1 MTAKEESA
9 CTPTDALNLLADL
22 ALSVNSD
29 QVVAQ
34 PDQALES
41 KPERRL
47 KKCNFAQDVVSTE
60 EESGLHMLT
69 QSAARPIEP
78 HESPS
83 PSHVLEG
90 SELAGL
96 ITEEHAYS
104 LRPSAS
110 LLMTLSGTPF
120 QVSPLRGS
128 TRLLHHHQTM
138 VNCDGFKYLQP
149 IADQENKNEHNHKTL
164 AHGEKL
170 MVHRRKLRKFRTFI
184 IKDGSLQVTRYWKR
198 NYDFDRDSK
207 FTNDSTLRS
216 ICRALHG
223 YVYCIFL
230 VNKEFWNWY
239 LFHIFF
245 LKSERANVYSPL
257 IAHGPFPFKT
267 PGKNYDSSS
276 TCG

>member
-1 MTAKEESA
+1 MTAKEGSA

-41 KPERRL
+41 KPERGL
-47 KKCNFAQDVVSTE
+47 KKCNLTQDVVSTKE
-60 EESGLHMLT
+60 DSGLHTVLT

-104 LRPSAS
+104 LQPSAS
-110 LLMTLSGTPF
+110 LLMTPF

-128 TRLLHHHQTM
+128 TRLLHHHQTL
-138 VNCDGFKYLQP
+138 VNCDGFKILQP
-149 IADQENKNEHNHKTL
+149 IADQENKNEHNHKSP
-164 AHGEKL
+164 AYGEKL
-170 MVHRRKLRKFRTFI
+170 MVHRRKFRKFRTFI
-184 IKDGSLQVTRYWKR
+184 IKDGSVKVTRNWKR

-216 ICRALHG
+216 VCRALHG

-230 VNKEFWNWY
+230 VKEEFWNRY
-239 LFHIFF
+239 LFHIIF
-245 LKSERANVYSPL
+245 LKSESANVYSPL
-257 IAHGPFPFKT
+257 IAHRPFPFKT
-267 PGKNYDSSS
+267 PGKNYGLSS